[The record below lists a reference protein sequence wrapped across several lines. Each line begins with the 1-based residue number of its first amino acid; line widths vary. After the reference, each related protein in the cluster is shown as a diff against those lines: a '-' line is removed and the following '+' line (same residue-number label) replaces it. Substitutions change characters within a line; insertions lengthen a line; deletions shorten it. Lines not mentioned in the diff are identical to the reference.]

1 MNAWQ
6 AYRSLNAEQRQI
18 LKAGVIDT
26 KKSPDD
32 LIKLLTP
39 IASYDQALGGWRA
52 TFGGLAV
59 LALVGVVATLIFSG
73 PAPLRLGLAGLTMGF
88 AFLWWW
94 TKGLDVSDNLRD
106 AALPVLK
113 LLKEDFA
120 RRRQVHA
127 RLDLRLPTHK
137 SKSQGKS
144 APFAHG
150 NYHHVVEEIFLD
162 PWMSVEATL
171 NDGAHLA
178 FRVVD
183 STRVRS
189 RRKRSISGKTKFNSQ
204 KSKKT
209 SIEVQLAVRRK
220 AFDIVPG
227 AGAEIKSNEKRHV
240 VSLHRKIQGEAL
252 DPVSPT
258 AIIDLVADA
267 YRNVRPAGA
276 EARV

>member
-6 AYRSLNAEQRQI
+6 AYRSLNAEQRQM

-26 KKSPDD
+26 RRSPED
-32 LIKLLTP
+32 LIKLLSP
-39 IASYDQALGGWRA
+39 IASYDQALGGWRRISGIVA
-52 TFGGLAV
+52 I
-59 LALVGVVATLIFSG
+59 LALVACIVLHF
-73 PAPLRLGLAGLTMGF
+73 LGGGLPFAGSAVLFLLST
-88 AFLWWW
+88 AFWWW

-106 AALPVLK
+106 TALPVLK
-113 LLKEDFA
+113 ILQEDFA

-127 RLDLRLPTHK
+127 RFDLRLPTHK

-144 APFAHG
+144 APFARG
-150 NYHHVVEEIFLD
+150 RYHHVVEEMFLD
-162 PWMSVEATL
+162 PWMSLEATL

-178 FRVVD
+178 LRVVD

-189 RRKRSISGKTKFNSQ
+189 RRKRSASGKTKFSNR

-209 SIEVQLAVRRK
+209 GIEVQLAVRRR
-220 AFDIVPG
+220 AYEVVAD
-227 AGAEIKSNEKRHV
+227 AGGEIKSNEKRHV
-240 VSLHRKIQGEAL
+240 VSLRRKILGESL

-267 YRNVRPAGA
+267 YRNVRPSGA

>member
-18 LKAGVIDT
+18 LKEGVIDT
-26 KKSPDD
+26 KRSPDD
-32 LIKLLTP
+32 LIKMLAP
-39 IASYDQALGGWRA
+39 IASYDQVIGGWRKR
-52 TFGGLAV
+52 F
-59 LALVGVVATLIFSG
+59 GVVAIVSLIATVVLFFAG
-73 PAPLRLGLAGLTMGF
+73 GGIFLLAAAAL
-88 AFLWWW
+88 FLASTVVWWW
-94 TKGLDVSDNLRD
+94 MRGLDVSDNLRD
-106 AALPVLK
+106 TALPVLK

-127 RLDLRLPTHK
+127 RFDLRLPTHK

-150 NYHHVVEEIFLD
+150 NYHHVVDEIFID
-162 PWMSVEATL
+162 PWMSVEGTL

-183 STRVRS
+183 STRLRS
-189 RRKRSISGKTKFNSQ
+189 RRKRSISGKTKFSSR

-220 AFDIVPG
+220 AFDVVPG

-240 VSLHRKIQGEAL
+240 VSLHQKIQGDSL

-267 YRNVRPAGA
+267 YRNVRPAGV